1 MTIPLTLLLVF
12 TYVPFLEM
20 FKFSLYDRTYLK
32 VKDFVGLEN
41 YIEVFTRD
49 DLFAT
54 LKLSLFYIAGGFVQ
68 LALALF
74 FATILCFKTKG
85 SALFKG
91 FLFFPYLINGMP
103 SALFLSFSSQEA
115 LCLIQCSDGLD
126 LIWKICHIGLKI

>member
-1 MTIPLTLLLVF
+1 MSGKTQMKNKKGFGEWLRSRKGQKMLILIAFMTIPLTLLLVF

-32 VKDFVGLEN
+32 VKEFVGLEN

-74 FATILCFKTKG
+74 LQQF
-85 SALFKG
+85 SALKQRAVH
-91 FLFFPYLINGMP
+91 FLKAFCFFRI
-103 SALFLSFSSQEA
+103 
-115 LCLIQCSDGLD
+115 
-126 LIWKICHIGLKI
+126 